1 MLSGETQIC
10 ALPIAHVGPQ
20 TPHYWF
26 EHRSLIS
33 AFATPFFLPCIVDPV
48 LSLTLVIAL
57 CSSLPCIARYRL
69 QGIHH
74 TVRADGWGPTNY
86 RINWHYFSGLTTTFI
101 SPGQSDSLIFWQNAM
116 ADFWSSDFAV
126 WEALASLKRCIE
138 VILRIEL
145 EQSYCEILESVPA
158 VFAKLSWNFHPSLC
172 GCSALAGNRQYITG
186 LSIYYRDMTCFD
198 GLYLKKSCSAC
209 SILGHNIYISFGPN
223 GAPLNARWW
232 STLRAASR
240 SY

>member
-101 SPGQSDSLIFWQNAM
+101 SPSQSDSLIFWQNAM

-145 EQSYCEILESVPA
+145 KQRYCEILESAPA
-158 VFAKLSWNFHPSLC
+158 VSAKISWNFHQPLSC
-172 GCSALAGNRQYITG
+172 CIALDGNRQYITS
-186 LSIYYRDMTCFD
+186 LTIYYRDMPCFD
-198 GLYLKKSCSAC
+198 GMYLKKSRSAW
-209 SILGHNIYISFGPN
+209 SVLGQNIDTSFGPN
-223 GAPLNARWW
+223 RALLGARWW
-232 STLRAASR
+232 YTLHAASR